1 MNYDR
6 RSGRPSEVHLTSA
19 DLATRWAMAEATLR
33 NWRVIGKG
41 PRFIR
46 VGRNVRYRLSD
57 IIAWEAAR
65 EADSTTARS
74 TPGAGQELG
83 Q

>member
-1 MNYDR
+1 
-6 RSGRPSEVHLTSA
+6 
-19 DLATRWAMAEATLR
+19 MAEATLR

-46 VGRNVRYRLSD
+46 VGRNVRYRLAD
-57 IIAWEAAR
+57 IIAWEADR
-65 EADSTTARS
+65 EAQSTTAKP
-74 TPGAGQELG
+74 THGAEQELG